1 MSQLSILLENE
12 SKLNEKNQESLLGS
26 LKGSV

>member
-12 SKLNEKNQESLLGS
+12 SKLNEKNQEGLLGR